1 MIIIIIITSTIT
13 IIIITSTIII
23 ISSIYLTLGQV
34 HGREPNKYIPV
45 EKMIEMGL
53 EKLVQQCDSKVRC
66 RVTYISY
73 YYYIDVSI
81 ICIYVLLFLCSNN
94 QHPYLSK
101 HLSIYLSIHLSI
113 FPSICLSIYS
123 SISLSIYSSI

>member
-1 MIIIIIITSTIT
+1 MMMMKNDHHHHHYLP
-13 IIIITSTIII
+13 
-23 ISSIYLTLGQV
+23 YLTLGQV

-66 RVTYISY
+66 SVTHIS

-81 ICIYVLLFLCSNN
+81 ICIYELLF
-94 QHPYLSK
+94 
-101 HLSIYLSIHLSI
+101 IYT
-113 FPSICLSIYS
+113 
-123 SISLSIYSSI
+123 SLSIIRHQLLLCV